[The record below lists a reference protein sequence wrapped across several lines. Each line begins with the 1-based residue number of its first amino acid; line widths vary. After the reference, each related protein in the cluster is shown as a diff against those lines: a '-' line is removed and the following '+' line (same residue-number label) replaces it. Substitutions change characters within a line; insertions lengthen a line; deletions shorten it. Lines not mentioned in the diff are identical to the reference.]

1 MNVGLR
7 ASITSAISNEQQRI
21 ADFERLQ
28 HDAALYGYKV
38 SSNVAYDAVP
48 FLRNSD

>member
-7 ASITSAISNEQQRI
+7 ASITSAISIEQQRI

-28 HDAALYGYKV
+28 HDAALYMAMK
-38 SSNVAYDAVP
+38 SRP
-48 FLRNSD
+48 M